1 MKYNIACRF
10 NPQCSLVVAPGAS
23 AGFSAVVGIHKKAV
37 EPTQQSSVGSSV
49 EPTHDAAFVSAVVS
63 AVVSAKQK

>member
-10 NPQCSLVVAPGAS
+10 NPQCSLVVAGAS